1 MHQYIPNFD
10 TTSIDEQRE
19 LLRLYG
25 MENVDTMTDVQTNR
39 AFKRRIRRETSD
51 LEQDIEG
58 GSRG

>member
-10 TTSIDEQRE
+10 TTSIDDQRE
-19 LLRLYG
+19 LLKLYG
-25 MENVDTMTDVQTNR
+25 MENVDTMTDMQTNR